1 MGIRV
6 ALRSGRRY
14 ETLAEPHARWLVT
27 RSGSDAMFDR
37 GGKSVWHVLAQG
49 PDELVVYQRSVRTR
63 TRDFRASLVIDTVGF
78 CRL

>member
-1 MGIRV
+1 MRDGD
-6 ALRSGRRY
+6 
-14 ETLAEPHARWLVT
+14 
-27 RSGSDAMFDR
+27 SGSDAMFDR

-49 PDELVVYQRSVRTR
+49 PDELVMYQRSVRTR